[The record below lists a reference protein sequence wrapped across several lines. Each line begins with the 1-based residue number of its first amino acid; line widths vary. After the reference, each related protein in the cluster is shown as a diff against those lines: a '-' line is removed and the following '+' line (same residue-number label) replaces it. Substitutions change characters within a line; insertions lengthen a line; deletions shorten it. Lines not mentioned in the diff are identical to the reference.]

1 MCHTRQDK
9 TNKQQETVS
18 DETGRKRMEER
29 KEVIKA
35 RFKLNRDLR
44 EVAVATV
51 IIPVMVTGFNSW

>member
-44 EVAVATV
+44 EVAVTTV
-51 IIPVMVTGFNSW
+51 IIPVMVTGFNGW